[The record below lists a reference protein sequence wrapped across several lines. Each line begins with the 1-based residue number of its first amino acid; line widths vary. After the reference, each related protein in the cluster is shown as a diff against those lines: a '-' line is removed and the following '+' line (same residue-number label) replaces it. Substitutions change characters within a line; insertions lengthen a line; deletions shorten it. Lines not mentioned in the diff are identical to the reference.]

1 MSTHHLL
8 TFVLAC
14 ACKVACAAPQFQDL
28 PSTIYTGKRM
38 EARLTDKQSR
48 QYASMLRTASH
59 RPINFAG
66 RYVLTSWGCGASC
79 VMAAAVDAKTG
90 TVTWLPFTVCCWA
103 PDVLEPIE
111 YRLESR
117 LLVVHGNINESG
129 AASDVHY
136 YGFDG
141 RRFAPIAQP

>member
-1 MSTHHLL
+1 MPTYRVLPC
-8 TFVLAC
+8 VLAC
-14 ACKVACAAPQFQDL
+14 ACNVAAAAPQFQDL
-28 PSTIYTGKRM
+28 PSAIYTGKRV
-38 EARLTDKQSR
+38 EVRLIDKPSR
-48 QYASMLRTASH
+48 QYARILRTASH
-59 RPINFAG
+59 RPTNFAG
-66 RYVLTSWGCGASC
+66 RYVLASWGCGASC

-90 TVTWLPFTVCCWA
+90 AVAWLPFTVCCWA
-103 PDVLEPIE
+103 PDILEPME

-117 LLVVHGNINESG
+117 LLVVHGSINESG